1 MSQSDD
7 SWLTDNIIFVGPSRI
22 EALQDGDFFDA
33 LLHPV
38 GLDTMAQQYFSI
50 PVTPSWHLMNLI
62 RRAVASDIPNS
73 YEGIWHDIL
82 MVFAVTGRAK
92 QTTHR
97 FMVRIEGAGKQQK
110 WQLEATI
117 LRDEQGFPFISL
129 ALVDNPANAS
139 AINHTLRFELGHIV
153 MTAGAAALNT
163 DFFPYLTRHL
173 QGDWGELDAFDKRQ
187 NETAVTHN
195 DRIHSAYDIATDV
208 VTETTTTRI
217 WIITEANRAVTTI
230 LTPDEY

>member
-1 MSQSDD
+1 MSPTDN

-22 EALQDGDFFDA
+22 QQLQDGHFFDA
-33 LLHPV
+33 LLQPF

-50 PVTPSWHLMNLI
+50 PVTPSWHLMNVI
-62 RRAVASDIPNS
+62 RRAAASDVPNS

-92 QTTHR
+92 QTSHR
-97 FMVRIEGAGKQQK
+97 FTVRIEGVGSQQD
-110 WQLEATI
+110 WLIEATI
-117 LRDEQGFPFISL
+117 QRDEQGFPFIFL
-129 ALVDNPANAS
+129 ALVDNPPNALGTDHD
-139 AINHTLRFELGHIV
+139 IRFDAGHVV
-153 MTAGAAALNT
+153 MTTGAAALKT

-187 NETAVTHN
+187 NETAVSHHA
-195 DRIHSAYDIATDV
+195 RILSAYDVATDV
-208 VTETTTTRI
+208 MTEATTARI

>member
-1 MSQSDD
+1 MSPSDD
-7 SWLTDNIIFVGPSRI
+7 SWLTDNIIYVGPSRI
-22 EALQDGDFFDA
+22 QALQDGDFFDA

-50 PVTPSWHLMNLI
+50 PVIPSWHLMTVI
-62 RRAVASDIPNS
+62 RRAAASDVLNS

-97 FMVRIEGAGKQQK
+97 FTVRIEGAGKQQK

-129 ALVDNPANAS
+129 ALVDNPPHALN
-139 AINHTLRFELGHIV
+139 IDHDIRFESGHIV

-163 DFFPYLTRHL
+163 DFFPYLTCHL

-187 NETAVTHN
+187 NETAVTHHG
-195 DRIHSAYDIATDV
+195 RIHSAYDIATDV
-208 VTETTTTRI
+208 VTKTTAARI
-217 WIITEANRAVTTI
+217 WIITEANRAVTNI